1 MLSQKA
7 HTADSRERPATVFQ
21 EMRMKDITPE
31 HLRCCLGTCP
41 GVYEIDADTV
51 LVVARIA
58 TPDEIGEIPVGDN
71 EVAGVIRKAFFASLK
86 GDWQ

>member
-1 MLSQKA
+1 M
-7 HTADSRERPATVFQ
+7 P
-21 EMRMKDITPE
+21 KDLTPE

-58 TPDEIGEIPVGDN
+58 TPDELGNIPVGDD
-71 EVAGVIRKAFFASLK
+71 EVAGVIRKEFFGRLAK
-86 GDWQ
+86 DWQ